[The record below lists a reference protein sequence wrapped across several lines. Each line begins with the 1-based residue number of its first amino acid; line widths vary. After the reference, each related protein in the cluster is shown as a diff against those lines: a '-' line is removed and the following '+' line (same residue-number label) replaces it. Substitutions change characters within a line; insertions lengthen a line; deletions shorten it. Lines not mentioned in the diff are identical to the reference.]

1 MRDSKKVMQTIVSP
15 PWAGVRG
22 LALAFLLLPSCAK
35 IPPAGTFEPPKL
47 LRVTFAL
54 RGEVQSSETGL
65 PYYYF
70 VTINRT
76 DDAGASGPAPV
87 VDRPWGN
94 GFAAANSAT
103 GQGFVGFVAFNYRG
117 PGYQVFS
124 CESGGVLKN
133 PVEGIFTPLGLP
145 YQSTPVSRG
154 SKTLSFQVDL
164 NTLPNKT
171 LRYVQ
176 LNLIATNNVP
186 QGAEEAPKLWDALG
200 DGSSTGSLNQFITF
214 DTRQNQ
220 LRRNSDDRREPTQND
235 VRDHVNA
242 LVDEP
247 NLDIVDWEIEYR
259 N

>member
-1 MRDSKKVMQTIVSP
+1 MMKATLP
-15 PWAGVRG
+15 LFC
-22 LALAFLLLPSCAK
+22 LALFGCARV
-35 IPPAGTFEPPKL
+35 PPAGNFEPPKL
-47 LRVTFAL
+47 LRVTIGL
-54 RGEVQSSETGL
+54 RGEVQTNETGL

-76 DDAGASGPAPV
+76 SDPADNGPVPV

-117 PGYQVFS
+117 QGYQVFS
-124 CESGGVLKN
+124 CEVGGVLKN
-133 PVEGIFTPLGLP
+133 PVEGIFTQLGP
-145 YQSTPVSRG
+145 PFQSTPIARG

-171 LRYVQ
+171 LRYLQ
-176 LNLIATNNVP
+176 LNIIATNNVP
-186 QGAEEAPKLWDALG
+186 QGAEDAPKLWDALG
-200 DGSSTGSLNQFITF
+200 DGRTTGTLNQFITI
-214 DTRQNQ
+214 DTLQNQ
-220 LRRNSDDRREPTQND
+220 LRRNSEDQREPTQND
-235 VRDHVNA
+235 VRDHVLS

-247 NLDIVDWEIEYR
+247 NLDVIDWEIEYR

>member
-1 MRDSKKVMQTIVSP
+1 MRKT
-15 PWAGVRG
+15 
-22 LALAFLLLPSCAK
+22 LLLLPLALLMSCAK
-35 IPPAGTFEPPKL
+35 VPPAGTFEPPKL

-54 RGEVQSSETGL
+54 RGQVQTSETGQ

-76 DDAGASGPAPV
+76 ADPADPGPVPV

-103 GQGFVGFVAFNYRG
+103 GQGFVGFVAVNYRG

-124 CESGGVLKN
+124 CESGGVLNN
-133 PVEGIFTPLGLP
+133 PVTGIFTPLGLP
-145 YQSTPVSRG
+145 NQSTPLVRG
-154 SKTLSFQVDL
+154 SQTISFQVDL

-176 LNLIATNNVP
+176 VNIIATNNTP
-186 QGAEEAPKLWDALG
+186 QGADDAPKLWDALG
-200 DGSSTGSLNQFITF
+200 DGRSTGNLNQFVTF
-214 DTRQNQ
+214 DTLQNQ
-220 LRRNSDDRREPTQND
+220 LKRNSDDRREPDQND
-235 VRDHVNA
+235 VRDHLNA
-242 LVDEP
+242 IIDEP
-247 NLDIVDWEIEYR
+247 NLDISDWEIEYR

>member
-1 MRDSKKVMQTIVSP
+1 MP
-15 PWAGVRG
+15 PRLKQSMKTFRG
-22 LALAFLLLPSCAK
+22 LALLPLTLLTSCAK
-35 IPPAGTFEPPKL
+35 VPPVTGDVPKL

-54 RGEVQSSETGL
+54 RGEVQTNETGL

-76 DDAGASGPAPV
+76 DNPTDNGPVPV
-87 VDRPWGN
+87 VSVPWGN

-117 PGYQVFS
+117 PGFQVFS
-124 CESGGVLKN
+124 CESNGVLNN
-133 PVEGIFTPLGLP
+133 PVNGIFTPLGVP
-145 YQSTPVSRG
+145 FQSTPVSRG
-154 SKTLSFQVDL
+154 SKVLSFQVDL

-171 LRYVQ
+171 ARYVQ
-176 LNLIATNNVP
+176 LNIIATNNVP
-186 QGAEEAPKLWDALG
+186 QGAEDAPKLWDALG
-200 DGSSTGSLNQFITF
+200 DGSQTGSLNQFITL
-214 DTRQNQ
+214 DTLQNQ
-220 LRRNSDDRREPTQND
+220 LKRNSDDRREPTQND
-235 VRDHVNA
+235 VRDHVAA